1 MRDNHYVPAIELLQA
16 MEETNLDLKKSSGE
30 DAHNTE
36 LQQDMTTSNDGVY
49 FNTRQYE
56 SIKKLLISALVS
68 SGSAGDLDKLYF
80 GMVDQ
85 VRHGKIVPRIA
96 LDAIV
101 EASGRLDMTDR
112 AFATFRE
119 YKGLFNIHPDIHSY
133 NSLLASCAYA
143 RNINMH
149 TLLSVFQDLDDAVEG
164 VNSKPNSTSFTLL
177 IEAMVDSD
185 DFRVFDAVF
194 AHMIES
200 GVEPTPRALRRA
212 IVAFLK
218 RGYGKAPRTGVEESD
233 VKEDLEKAEMLMDT
247 LKKQQ
252 HNSIPKWFIDR
263 INLIRPVDSQ

>member
-1 MRDNHYVPAIELLQA
+1 
-16 MEETNLDLKKSSGE
+16 
-30 DAHNTE
+30 
-36 LQQDMTTSNDGVY
+36 
-49 FNTRQYE
+49 
-56 SIKKLLISALVS
+56 
-68 SGSAGDLDKLYF
+68 
-80 GMVDQ
+80 
-85 VRHGKIVPRIA
+85 
-96 LDAIV
+96 
-101 EASGRLDMTDR
+101 
-112 AFATFRE
+112 
-119 YKGLFNIHPDIHSY
+119 
-133 NSLLASCAYA
+133 
-143 RNINMH
+143 MH

-164 VNSKPNSTSFTLL
+164 VNSKPNSTSFSLL